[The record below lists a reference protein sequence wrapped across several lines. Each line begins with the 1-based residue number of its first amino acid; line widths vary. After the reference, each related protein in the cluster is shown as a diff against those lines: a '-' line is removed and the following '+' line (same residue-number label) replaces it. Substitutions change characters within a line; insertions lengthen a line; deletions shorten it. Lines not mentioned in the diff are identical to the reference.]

1 MNSGSKPCGDVEDAG
16 HGADLDAVSASWIAV
31 SFGQNAEG
39 LEAGD
44 GVLDAHAEP
53 AQGVVV
59 GALILC
65 QGSFLGFLV
74 GNFNTG
80 VILLEPLVTVVG
92 IDMGG
97 LWQGRPATADFEIV
111 NPARRGL

>member
-1 MNSGSKPCGDVEDAG
+1 MNSGSKSGGDVEDAG
-16 HGADLDAVSASWIAV
+16 HGADLDAVSAFWIAV
-31 SFGQNAEG
+31 SFGQDAEG

-44 GVLDAHAEP
+44 GVLDADAEP

-59 GALILC
+59 DALIFC
-65 QGSFLGFLV
+65 QRSCLGFLV
-74 GNFNTG
+74 GNFNAG
-80 VILLEPLVTVVG
+80 MILLEPLVTAVG